1 VPTYDVLD
9 RFIDDY
15 RRLNAEQREA
25 FLRARDALVDDLR
38 SGRGFRP
45 GLRIKRV
52 QGTTDVWELTWA
64 PDGRATWQYGN
75 EQRPG
80 EPHVIWRRIGTHAI
94 FRSP

>member
-1 VPTYDVLD
+1 MPTYDVLD

>member
-1 VPTYDVLD
+1 MPTYDVLD

-15 RRLNAEQREA
+15 RRLNAEQREV

-64 PDGRATWQYGN
+64 PDGRATWQ
-75 EQRPG
+75 
-80 EPHVIWRRIGTHAI
+80 
-94 FRSP
+94 

>member
-1 VPTYDVLD
+1 MPTFDILA
-9 RFIDDY
+9 RFGDDY
-15 RRLNAEQREA
+15 RRLTAEQREA
-25 FLRARDALVDDLR
+25 FLRARNALVEDLR

-64 PDGRATWQYGN
+64 PDGRATWQYGT

-94 FRSP
+94 FRNP

>member
-64 PDGRATWQYGN
+64 PDGRATWQ
-75 EQRPG
+75 
-80 EPHVIWRRIGTHAI
+80 
-94 FRSP
+94 